1 MKMKSSKRSYFRCA
15 TTYTDGLYKIIESS
29 PGPVCLVVRGLD
41 GSSCEI
47 TRILSFLNGLGYTV
61 YFTILV
67 SERDT
72 LPNNGNGLVDS

>member
-1 MKMKSSKRSYFRCA
+1 MKMKSCKRSYFRCA
-15 TTYTDGLYKIIESS
+15 KRYTDELYKIIEPS
-29 PGPVCLVVRGLD
+29 PGPVCLDVRGLD
-41 GSSCEI
+41 GFSCEI

-61 YFTILV
+61 YFIILV